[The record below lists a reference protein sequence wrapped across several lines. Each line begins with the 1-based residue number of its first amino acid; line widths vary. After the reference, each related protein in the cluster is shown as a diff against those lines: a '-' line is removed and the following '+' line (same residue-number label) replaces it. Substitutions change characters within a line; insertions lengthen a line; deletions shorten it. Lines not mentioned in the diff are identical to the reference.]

1 MLKQALKTTLLAAAA
16 TLALSAQAT
25 VTWTY
30 DSKISV
36 VETATQNADNS
47 WNYLLEVT
55 NNDTLPLYFINFYTE
70 GNQSTNNATDSGF
83 TVSYNQATAGGSWGL
98 PGQADGYFVAFHNEG
113 WPATASFEVG
123 GKYAFAFDVANKLTA
138 PIQYGYW
145 VQNDYGANERF
156 TAVGTAT
163 PAVPEPE
170 ALAMLLAG
178 VAVTGVLARRRQ
190 SAAA

>member
-1 MLKQALKTTLLAAAA
+1 MMKQALKTTLLAAAA

-36 VETATQNADNS
+36 VETATQNADNR

-55 NNDTLPLYFINFYTE
+55 NTDTLPLWYINFYTE
-70 GNQSTNNATDSGF
+70 GNQATNHATDSGF
-83 TVSYNQATAGGSWGL
+83 TKSYTQATSGGTWGL
-98 PGQADGYFVAFHNEG
+98 PGQADGYFVGFHNEN
-113 WPATASFEVG
+113 WPATATFEVG

-145 VQNDYGANERF
+145 VQGDHATERF

-170 ALAMLLAG
+170 AMAMLLAG

-190 SAAA
+190 RTAA

>member
-1 MLKQALKTTLLAAAA
+1 MKQALKTTLLAAAA

-30 DSKISV
+30 DSKITV

-70 GNQSTNNATDSGF
+70 GNESFNNATDSGF
-83 TVSYNQATAGGSWGL
+83 TKSYNQATTGGSWGL
-98 PGQADGYFVAFHNEG
+98 QGQPDGYFVAFHNEG
-113 WPATASFEVG
+113 GPGTATFEVG
-123 GKYAFAFDVANKLTA
+123 ATYAFAFDVANKLTT
-138 PIQYGYW
+138 PIHYGYW
-145 VQNDYGANERF
+145 VQGDWGQERF

-170 ALAMLLAG
+170 ALGMLLAG
-178 VAVTGVLARRRQ
+178 VAVTGALVRRRQ
-190 SAAA
+190 RAAA